1 VVHKPFWEC
10 SGTEELVDLKFPR
23 FLPTAPRFVIKFVS
37 TVYFPLDKDIVR
49 EMWVKGDLKDQLGI
63 RHRSSKRRSKKTDM
77 SVLESAPMIHEP
89 HIRSGSDLDNEPHED
104 TSVSPPGLSP
114 QVDEVAGSVENRTHL
129 SPSSIPS
136 RDERFSR
143 SSSLRASYY
152 SVSDLP
158 PPSPTPSPVYRYS
171 NGETTSIA
179 PSGSGSIAARLSM
192 ASRNQRVTPPPS
204 SPPPK
209 TPTLLSTA
217 MRQGSGG
224 DTRILE
230 DYEMRVRSPQGRRG
244 TEYSTS
250 QGSEDYWSA
259 DEGEDDDETLEGNG
273 RSRVS
278 IERSHTDFERE
289 GGETERPPSSNSSWH
304 GGVAL

>member
-1 VVHKPFWEC
+1 M
-10 SGTEELVDLKFPR
+10 VDLIFPR

-63 RHRSSKRRSKKTDM
+63 RHRSSKLKTDM
-77 SVLESAPMIHEP
+77 NGLESAPMIHEP
-89 HIRSGSDLDNEPHED
+89 HIRSRSDLDNEPHRYEQ
-104 TSVSPPGLSP
+104 TRGREERTVSPPAPAPSP

-179 PSGSGSIAARLSM
+179 PSASGSIAARLSM

-217 MRQGSGG
+217 IRHGSGG

-230 DYEMRVRSPQGRRG
+230 DYEMRVRSPQGRGG

-250 QGSEDYWSA
+250 QASEDYWSA

-273 RSRVS
+273 RTRVS
-278 IERSHTDFERE
+278 IERSHTDFD
-289 GGETERPPSSNSSWH
+289 ETDRPPSSNSSWH